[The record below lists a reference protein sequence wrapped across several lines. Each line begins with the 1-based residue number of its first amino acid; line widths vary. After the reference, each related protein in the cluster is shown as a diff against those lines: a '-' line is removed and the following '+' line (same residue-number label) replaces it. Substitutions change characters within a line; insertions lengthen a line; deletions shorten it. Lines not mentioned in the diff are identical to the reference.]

1 MKNRK
6 SNSLIL
12 LALAASLVVGCSG
25 ASSGPDVVLATMD
38 IVVGPEGP
46 TVKYGAADGS
56 LGAEGPLRIRVYAP
70 DEKTLS
76 YEVRGETYAEA
87 MEMLYQEAESMR
99 RELVAAMESGTFIT
113 EEDIRAMTAEQR
125 AELRKAIAEGTDAL
139 ESLKASYS
147 RVMTP
152 EERAAL
158 RAEAEKQLQ
167 EMARSTRPSGTETRR

>member
-6 SNSLIL
+6 PHSFF
-12 LALAASLVVGCSG
+12 LALAASLVAGCSG
-25 ASSGPDVVLATMD
+25 ASSGPDVILATMD

-46 TVKYGAADGS
+46 TVQYGAADGS

-70 DEKTLS
+70 DENTLS

-87 MEMLYQEAESMR
+87 MEMLYEKAESMR
-99 RELVAAMESGTFIT
+99 QELIATMESGTFIT
-113 EEDIRAMTAEQR
+113 EEDIRAMTVEQR
-125 AELRKAIAEGTDAL
+125 TELRQAIAEGTEAL

-147 RVMTP
+147 RDMTP

-167 EMARSTRPSGTETRR
+167 EMARSTRPSRTEIK